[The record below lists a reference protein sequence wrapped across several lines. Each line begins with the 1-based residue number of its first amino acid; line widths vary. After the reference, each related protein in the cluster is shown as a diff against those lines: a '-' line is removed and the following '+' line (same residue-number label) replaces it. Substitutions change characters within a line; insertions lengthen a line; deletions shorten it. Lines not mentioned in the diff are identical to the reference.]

1 MSEQALPAR
10 FFFVSMQK
18 PVLLLCGLC
27 GLPTVDGFVYCFQ
40 LFSKIN
46 RKIFGGYKKKR
57 YFCIAIK
64 DCALIGRLAQL
75 V

>member
-1 MSEQALPAR
+1 MGEQALPAR
-10 FFFVSMQK
+10 FFLSLCESLFCYFVACVGCLQSM
-18 PVLLLCGLC
+18 VLS
-27 GLPTVDGFVYCFQ
+27 VVFNF
-40 LFSKIN
+40 FSKIN